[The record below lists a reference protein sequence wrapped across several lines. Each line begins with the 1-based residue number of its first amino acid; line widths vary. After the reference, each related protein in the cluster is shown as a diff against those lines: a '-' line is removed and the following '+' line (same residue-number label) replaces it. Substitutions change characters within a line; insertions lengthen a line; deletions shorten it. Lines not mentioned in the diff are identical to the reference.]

1 MIWFGTTEKW
11 FEAFIRRIGGR
22 RLVITRGG
30 EAWLGRRGQL
40 PFQSYCNALTGRRQ
54 ATRSTLTPNPST
66 AVPKAVSIIH
76 GANLMHVPRTH
87 PSSQA
92 GLVFPQHSE
101 WRQRVIEVVQES
113 SLTDATCSAD
123 PRELKFPA
131 TPGRRSEG
139 CDVRT
144 WCPSRGLLSALTG
157 SV

>member
-11 FEAFIRRIGGR
+11 FEAFIRRIGDR

-40 PFQSYCNALTGRRQ
+40 PFQSYCNGLTGRRQ
-54 ATRSTLTPNPST
+54 ATRLSLTPNPST

-87 PSSQA
+87 PSSQG

-101 WRQRVIEVVQES
+101 CRQRVIEVVQES
-113 SLTDATCSAD
+113 RFPNRRHLFGRSARAEVSGHTRTQVGRMRCTDLVSL
-123 PRELKFPA
+123 
-131 TPGRRSEG
+131 
-139 CDVRT
+139 
-144 WCPSRGLLSALTG
+144 
-157 SV
+157 